1 MGILVSAPLLIPL
14 ASSLLL
20 YSIRRRHQLTQ
31 IFAIFTATLLLL
43 VSLILLVQVDRQ
55 GILVVA

>member
-31 IFAIFTATLLLL
+31 IFAIFTATLLF
-43 VSLILLVQVDRQ
+43 SLSPSSFSYKSTDR
-55 GILVVA
+55 GS